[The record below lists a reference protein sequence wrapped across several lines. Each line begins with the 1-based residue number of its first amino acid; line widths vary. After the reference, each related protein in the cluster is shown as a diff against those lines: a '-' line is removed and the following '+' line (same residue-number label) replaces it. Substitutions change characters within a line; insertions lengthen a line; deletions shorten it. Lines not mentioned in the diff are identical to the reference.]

1 MAGGTRG
8 DDEGLIARISRLLG
22 AFDDDEPEL
31 SSGRLAERSG
41 LPASTAHRIA
51 TELARHGLL
60 RKTARGSFCIGTRLW
75 EIGELSPLSSRVREF
90 AFPILE
96 RMYEAT
102 GENVHLAVLDDED
115 PATATALYI
124 ARVAGE
130 TSIPTLTRTGGR
142 LPLHTTGVGKAL
154 LMTRDAEWLSAYF
167 TREFE
172 RETTFSIIDEQ
183 RLRADLVAARERGY
197 AVTRQEMTLGN
208 LSVAMPLPELPGIP
222 PVAVGIVS
230 HLARANEAKLASI
243 VRRAAHDIATTVT
256 PHLVWA

>member
-41 LPASTAHRIA
+41 LPPSTAHRIA

-60 RKTARGSFCIGTRLW
+60 TKTARGSFSVGTRLW

-154 LMTRDAEWLSAYF
+154 LMTRDADWLSAYF

-172 RETTFSIIDEQ
+172 RETTFSIVDEQ

-208 LSVAMPLPELPGIP
+208 LSVAVPLPELPGIP
-222 PVAVGIVS
+222 PVAVGIVG
-230 HLARANEAKLASI
+230 HIGRASETKLATI
-243 VRRAAHDIATTVT
+243 VRRAAHDIATTVA
-256 PHLVWA
+256 PHLIWA